1 MATSLNTEQAYE
13 LLSGDA
19 PLNGNGFSIIGS
31 VARLAIS
38 ESTIDQARDLLIRLL
53 DRRDTLNEAEQPL
66 LDALVNRLGLYP
78 YVMNPENLSAAEQ
91 VAFEYHRPQSL
102 ESENF
107 VFHAMQQEVFH
118 RLLQGD
124 SIVLSAPTSFGKSIV
139 TDALVATER
148 WDKIAI
154 VVPTLA
160 LIDETRRRLARFAN
174 RYKLNTFPGQEV
186 APKTLYIMTQERLLE
201 VEPFPII
208 DLFIIDEFYKLD
220 SESDTERATLL
231 NIAWDRLLRTG
242 AQYYLTGPNV
252 TGLAEALPR
261 KLRESLLVT
270 EFKTV
275 AVDQIDV
282 PPDGQERERLL
293 NLCRE
298 ISGQTLI
305 YCRTPARV
313 REVGDWL
320 IEGNVVSPTPA
331 SQVAGTWVADNYDAE
346 WIAARCLKAGIG
358 LHHARIP
365 RAMQH
370 HTVRLFNSGD
380 LRFLVC
386 TSTLIEGVN
395 TSAQNV
401 VILDA
406 LPHRRALDYFTFS
419 NIRGRAGR
427 MFRHFVGHVYLFG
440 GSPEQTQTTIDF
452 PISSQSRKAS
462 TAALLQLPPEE
473 LSPESWNRVAP
484 YYNQKLLSIDTL
496 RANKGIDPERQL
508 AVAQNITDD
517 LRHWQRQLNW
527 TGVPDFDQAV
537 AASQLM
543 LSHLVPSNQRGQ
555 VNARSLATRL
565 GVIRR
570 AQGSVPLLVESQLR
584 FVKNQER
591 NEAVEDV
598 LAFNRNWTG
607 HLFPNA
613 LMAIERIQA
622 EIFRRRGLRVG
633 SYAFYA
639 QEVERQF
646 LPPYFV
652 TLEEYGL
659 PTVVALKLRQL
670 GLRGE
675 SLDELLNR
683 LRIVAAN
690 PRAAEL
696 LDSFEQQM
704 LDEVVAGLGPQ

>member
-1 MATSLNTEQAYE
+1 MAANLNFEQAYA
-13 LLSGDA
+13 LLQSGA
-19 PLNGNGFSIIGS
+19 PLNGNGFSLLGS
-31 VARLAIS
+31 IARLAIS
-38 ESTIDQARDLLIRLL
+38 DETTDQARDLLIRLL
-53 DRRDTLNEAEQPL
+53 ERQDTLNETERPL
-66 LDALVNRLGLYP
+66 LDALVSRLGLYP
-78 YVMNPENLSAAEQ
+78 YVMNPQNLSGAEQ
-91 VAFEYHRPQSL
+91 IAFEYHRPQSL

-107 VFHAMQQEVFH
+107 VFHAMQQEVFQ
-118 RLLQGD
+118 RLLDGD
-124 SIVLSAPTSFGKSIV
+124 SIVLSAPTSFGKSVI
-139 TDALVATER
+139 TDALVATGQ
-148 WDKIAI
+148 WQQIAI

-174 RYKLNTFPGQEV
+174 RYKINTFPGQEV
-186 APKTLYIMTQERLLE
+186 APRTLFIMTQERLLE
-201 VEPFPII
+201 LEPFPAVS
-208 DLFIIDEFYKLD
+208 LFIIDEFYKLD
-220 SESDTERATLL
+220 SESDPERGTLL

-252 TGLAEALPR
+252 TGLADALPR

-275 AVDQIDV
+275 AVDQVDV
-282 PPDGQERERLL
+282 PPGGDERERLL
-293 NLCRE
+293 HLCSD

-313 REVGDWL
+313 RQVGKWL
-320 IEGNVVSPTPA
+320 IDDQAGSPTPA
-331 SQVAGTWVADNYDAE
+331 SQVAGSWVANNYDSE

-380 LRFLVC
+380 LRFLIC

-395 TSAQNV
+395 TTAQNV
-401 VILDA
+401 LVLDA
-406 LPHRRALDYFTFS
+406 LPYRRPLDYFTFS

-440 GSPEQTQTTIDF
+440 GSPAQTQTTIDI

-462 TAALLQLPPEE
+462 TAALLQLPPDE
-473 LSPESWNRVAP
+473 LSRESWNRVAQ
-484 YYNQKLLSIDTL
+484 YYDQGTLSIDTL
-496 RANKGIDPERQL
+496 KANKGIDPERQL
-508 AVAQNITDD
+508 AVAQEIIENI
-517 LRHWQRQLNW
+517 RYWNSQLAW
-527 TGVPDFDQAV
+527 TGIPNFDQTVAV
-537 AASQLM
+537 SQLM
-543 LSHLVPSNQRGQ
+543 LSHLVLRTQRGQ
-555 VNARSLATRL
+555 VSARSLATRL

-570 AQGSVPLLVESQLR
+570 AQGSVPEMVEAQLR
-584 FVKNQER
+584 YSTSR
-591 NEAVEDV
+591 DRDEAVEDV
-598 LAFNRNWTG
+598 LFFNRNWTG
-607 HLFPNA
+607 HLFPSA
-613 LMAIERIQA
+613 LMTIERIQA
-622 EIFRRRGLRVG
+622 EVFRANGLRAG

-659 PTVVALKLRQL
+659 PTVVALKLRSL
-670 GLRGE
+670 GLVGD
-675 SLDELLNR
+675 SLDDVLGR
-683 LRIVAAN
+683 LRVVAAN
-690 PRAAEL
+690 PRVAEL